1 MKPESVNFWDSPRMR
16 YSFLTLVLLGAVL
29 ISNDTWATGGTA
41 SAALDKASTDIS
53 GMWKT
58 LKTIILIIMGI
69 MGMIGAASCYS
80 KWSNGDPDTRK
91 AVASWVG
98 ALIFAGVVVA
108 MLESVFNLK

>member
-1 MKPESVNFWDSPRMR
+1 MKQASVTFLDSPRKR
-16 YSFLTLVLLGAVL
+16 YAFLALVLVGATLVSTDG
-29 ISNDTWATGGTA
+29 WAQVGTA
-41 SAALDKASTDIS
+41 SAALEKASTDIG

-58 LKTIILIIMGI
+58 LKTIILIVMGI

-108 MLESVFNLK
+108 MLESVFNLR